1 MKKKILLVEDDHTM
15 SLLLLMELE
24 EAGFDPVHAQDG
36 AQALELLAQQPFDGI
51 LSDLYMPNIDGL
63 QLVDALTAKS
73 INIMTIIMSGSSN
86 EAVTARLKQKGVEH
100 IFIKP
105 LSDEQLNQIFTLLR
119 SG

>member
-1 MKKKILLVEDDHTM
+1 MKKKILLVEDDPSM

-24 EAGFDPVHAQDG
+24 EAGFDPVHAEDG
-36 AQALELLAQQPFDGI
+36 AQALEILAKQSFDGI

-63 QLVDALTAKS
+63 QLVDALAARS
-73 INIMTIIMSGSSN
+73 IDIMTIIMSGSSN
-86 EAVTARLKQKGVEH
+86 AEVTLKLKQKGVEH

-105 LSDEQLNQIFTLLR
+105 LHDEQLSNIFTLLA